1 MTVMQQWSHGR
12 QHSPFPTLPS
22 GMERDGFVNLVDAI
36 ASAVGIGAAA
46 MMTFR
51 AMIGA
56 TRPRSFKTGA
66 EEPCCYL
73 SQTELARKRGVS
85 PCRIRAH
92 EQVLERAGLIE
103 KRTMANGARS
113 GFAGCGVFFGG
124 GIARVQE
131 FLGLR
136 DALEKTRRAHGQLRG
151 LRSAHKRRA
160 LMLLADLADW
170 TRGYEITAALRA
182 ELDAW
187 PSAAKL
193 HRMSLEELSA
203 HEAEAAAL
211 CRKIAATLSEA
222 RKASG
227 RTCENERPLIQ
238 DMTQDPTQGAGR
250 VSAKAVDDA
259 RHTDDIE
266 LEDQTCREPAKLPK
280 EAGTEGASSSRG
292 RAEAGEGQAAFL
304 GSLGPERLY
313 ALCSQEMQIH
323 LDMRHYGQRQLVF
336 YDFVVSA
343 QNRLPEMG
351 AHPAM
356 WRKLRSAMGSAS
368 AAICVLIAD
377 AKHSERARAD
387 AYPAGILEGMLRD
400 FRRGDLDLVRA
411 LEEIG
416 RPQGT
421 RE

>member
-1 MTVMQQWSHGR
+1 MTAMQQWSRGR
-12 QHSPFPTLPS
+12 QHGPFPTLPS

-113 GFAGCGVFFGG
+113 GFAGCGVFFGR

-136 DALEKTRRAHGQLRG
+136 EALEKTRRAHGQLRG

-160 LMLLADLADW
+160 LMLLTELADW
-170 TRGYEITAALRA
+170 TKGDEITAALRT

-187 PSAAKL
+187 PSTAKL
-193 HRMSLEELSA
+193 HRMSLEELIL
-203 HEAEAAAL
+203 HETEAAAL

-222 RKASG
+222 RKSSG
-227 RTCENERPLIQ
+227 GTCENERPLIQ

-259 RHTDDIE
+259 RHSDDIE
-266 LEDQTCREPAKLPK
+266 LEDRSYSDQDKLPK
-280 EAGTEGASSSRG
+280 EVGAEGELLSRG
-292 RAEAGEGQAAFL
+292 QAGEGQAAFL

-313 ALCSQEMQIH
+313 ALCSPEMQLH
-323 LDMRHYGQRQLVF
+323 LDMRRYGQRRLVF

-343 QNRLPEMG
+343 QNRLSEMG
-351 AHPAM
+351 ADPAV
-356 WRKLRSAMGSAS
+356 WRKLRGAMGSAS
-368 AAICVLIAD
+368 GAICVLIAD
-377 AKHSERARAD
+377 AKHSERAGAD
-387 AYPAGILEGMLRD
+387 KCPAGVLEGMLRD

-411 LEEIG
+411 LAEIG
-416 RPQGT
+416 RPQRT
-421 RE
+421 RK

>member
-12 QHSPFPTLPS
+12 QHGPFPTLPS

-113 GFAGCGVFFGG
+113 GFAGCGVFFGR

-160 LMLLADLADW
+160 LMLLAELADW
-170 TRGYEITAALRA
+170 TRGDEITPTLRA

-193 HRMSLEELSA
+193 HRMSVEELTL

-222 RKASG
+222 PTSSG
-227 RTCENERPLIQ
+227 RACENERPLIQ
-238 DMTQDPTQGAGR
+238 DMTQDPTQGVSR

-266 LEDQTCREPAKLPK
+266 LGDRSYSDQDKHPK
-280 EAGTEGASSSRG
+280 EAGAEGELLSRG
-292 RAEAGEGQAAFL
+292 QAGERQATFL

-313 ALCSQEMQIH
+313 ALCSQEMQLH
-323 LDMRHYGQRQLVF
+323 LDMRRYGQRQLVF

-356 WRKLRSAMGSAS
+356 WRELRGAMGSAS

-387 AYPAGILEGMLRD
+387 ACPAGVLEGMLRD

-411 LEEIG
+411 LAEIG
-416 RPQGT
+416 RPQRT
-421 RE
+421 RK